1 MAGGSQ
7 SIAANSLAS
16 PPAASSQSESE
27 SEGSE
32 RVPVSE
38 RAPEEWPIRVVQP
51 AGVHVH
57 GDVEMGGLCDEPA
70 EPDSARMLLLPAVA
84 AESWSS
90 AWRACLGTA
99 AAGPA
104 AQAQAQAQAEE
115 EEAPS
120 TPLILPVLERG
131 SGSAANRQ
139 QGSRLATGRVGTLLL
154 RALMGVL
161 AVAAVSMAAVAGAAY
176 ADTSPPGRPVTPKE
190 GCTCFQKE
198 EWEGELRTWCT
209 DGTTK
214 YETKSWTTKYEK
226 KSWTWPASCP
236 AVQVLMR
243 KPYLKAYNLD
253 NCSCWDAGRF
263 VKSRRWCKVG
273 LSTLIWAVDDE
284 HPACPG
290 FHPAGPASNATLPN
304 ATAHQ
309 RLPWQ
314 W

>member
-1 MAGGSQ
+1 
-7 SIAANSLAS
+7 
-16 PPAASSQSESE
+16 
-27 SEGSE
+27 
-32 RVPVSE
+32 
-38 RAPEEWPIRVVQP
+38 VVQP

-57 GDVEMGGLCDEPA
+57 DDVEMGGLCDEPA

-90 AWRACLGTA
+90 AWHACLGTA

-104 AQAQAQAQAEE
+104 AQAQAEE

-120 TPLILPVLERG
+120 TPLIPPALERG
-131 SGSAANRQ
+131 SGAAGNRQ

-190 GCTCFQKE
+190 GCTCVQRE
-198 EWEGELRTWCT
+198 DWPGEGEWRTWCT

-214 YETKSWTTKYEK
+214 YEK
-226 KSWTWPASCP
+226 KSWTVAAGWPASCP

-243 KPYLKAYNLD
+243 KPYNLD

-304 ATAHQ
+304 ATAHE